1 MKKVIRL
8 NENDI
13 EKLVKKI
20 IREEDSKPKPTQPK
34 KEEEV
39 IKQTNNGALSAIDT
53 LIKAVSNAKD
63 GYTELCNSKITGSN
77 GHLASIDG
85 LATKFTSLISSLEKS
100 KEKIANIVVQRT
112 KQAQTDNM
120 RQRKMAY
127 MSNQKKA
134 IETGDFYA

>member
-20 IREEDSKPKPTQPK
+20 IREEDNQPTQPK
-34 KEEEV
+34 KKEEV
-39 IKQTNNGALSAIDT
+39 IKQTNNGALSAIDA

-120 RQRKMAY
+120 RQRKMDY
-127 MSNQKKA
+127 MANQENA
-134 IETGDFYA
+134 RRSGRYYS

>member
-20 IREEDSKPKPTQPK
+20 IREEDSQPKPTQPK

-53 LIKAVSNAKD
+53 LIKAVSDAKD

-77 GHLASIDG
+77 GHLDSIDG

-120 RQRKMAY
+120 RQRKMDY
-127 MSNQKKA
+127 MANQKNA
-134 IETGDFYA
+134 RQSGRYYS

>member
-20 IREEDSKPKPTQPK
+20 IREEDNQPTQPK

-63 GYTELCNSKITGSN
+63 GYTELCNSKITGSKYFPSR
-77 GHLASIDG
+77 LC
-85 LATKFTSLISSLEKS
+85 
-100 KEKIANIVVQRT
+100 
-112 KQAQTDNM
+112 
-120 RQRKMAY
+120 
-127 MSNQKKA
+127 
-134 IETGDFYA
+134 

>member
-20 IREEDSKPKPTQPK
+20 IREEDNQPTQPK

-53 LIKAVSNAKD
+53 LIKAVSDAKD

-77 GHLASIDG
+77 GHLDSIDG

-120 RQRKMAY
+120 RQRKMDYTANRENARQSGRY
-127 MSNQKKA
+127 YS
-134 IETGDFYA
+134 

>member
-20 IREEDSKPKPTQPK
+20 IREEDSQPKPTQPK

-134 IETGDFYA
+134 IERGDFYA

>member
-53 LIKAVSNAKD
+53 LIKAVSDAKD

-77 GHLASIDG
+77 GHLDSIDG

-120 RQRKMAY
+120 RQRKMDY
-127 MSNQKKA
+127 MANRENARQS
-134 IETGDFYA
+134 GRYYS

>member
-20 IREEDSKPKPTQPK
+20 IREEDNQPTQPK

-39 IKQTNNGALSAIDT
+39 IKQTNNGALSAIDS
-53 LIKAVSNAKD
+53 LIKAVSDAKD

-77 GHLASIDG
+77 GHLDSIDG

-120 RQRKMAY
+120 KRRKMDY
-127 MSNQKKA
+127 MANQENA
-134 IETGDFYA
+134 RRSGRYYS

>member
-1 MKKVIRL
+1 MKKVNRL

-20 IREEDSKPKPTQPK
+20 IREEDNQPTQPK

-39 IKQTNNGALSAIDT
+39 IKQTNNGALSAIDS
-53 LIKAVSNAKD
+53 LIKAVSDAKD

-77 GHLASIDG
+77 GHLDSIDG

-120 RQRKMAY
+120 KRRKMDY
-127 MSNQKKA
+127 MANQENA
-134 IETGDFYA
+134 RRSGRYYS

>member
-20 IREEDSKPKPTQPK
+20 IREEDNQPTQPK

-39 IKQTNNGALSAIDT
+39 IKQTNNGALSAIDS
-53 LIKAVSNAKD
+53 LIKAVSDAKD

-77 GHLASIDG
+77 GHLDSIDG

-100 KEKIANIVVQRT
+100 KENIANIVVQRT

-120 RQRKMAY
+120 KRRKMDY
-127 MSNQKKA
+127 MANQENA
-134 IETGDFYA
+134 RRSGRYYS

>member
-20 IREEDSKPKPTQPK
+20 IREEDNQPTQPK

-53 LIKAVSNAKD
+53 LIKAVSDAKD

-77 GHLASIDG
+77 GHLDSIDG

-120 RQRKMAY
+120 RQRKMDY
-127 MSNQKKA
+127 MANRENARQS
-134 IETGDFYA
+134 GRYYS

>member
-20 IREEDSKPKPTQPK
+20 IREEDNQPTQPK

-63 GYTELCNSKITGSN
+63 G
-77 GHLASIDG
+77 
-85 LATKFTSLISSLEKS
+85 
-100 KEKIANIVVQRT
+100 
-112 KQAQTDNM
+112 
-120 RQRKMAY
+120 
-127 MSNQKKA
+127 
-134 IETGDFYA
+134 

>member
-20 IREEDSKPKPTQPK
+20 IREEDSQPKPTQPK
-34 KEEEV
+34 KEV
-39 IKQTNNGALSAIDT
+39 IKQTNNGALSTIDA
-53 LIKAVSNAKD
+53 LIKAVSDAKD

-77 GHLASIDG
+77 GHLDSIDG

-120 RQRKMAY
+120 RRRKMDY
-127 MSNQKKA
+127 MANQENA
-134 IETGDFYA
+134 RRSGRYYS

>member
-20 IREEDSKPKPTQPK
+20 IREEDSQPKPTQPK

-53 LIKAVSNAKD
+53 LIKAVSDAKD

-77 GHLASIDG
+77 GHLDSIDG

-120 RQRKMAY
+120 RQRKMDY
-127 MSNQKKA
+127 MANRENARQS
-134 IETGDFYA
+134 GRYYS

>member
-20 IREEDSKPKPTQPK
+20 IREEDNQPTQPK

-39 IKQTNNGALSAIDT
+39 IKQTNNGALSAIDS
-53 LIKAVSNAKD
+53 LIKAVSDAKD

-77 GHLASIDG
+77 GHLDSIDG

-120 RQRKMAY
+120 KRRKM
-127 MSNQKKA
+127 
-134 IETGDFYA
+134 DFMGRVVRV

>member
-20 IREEDSKPKPTQPK
+20 IREEDSQPKPTQPK

-53 LIKAVSNAKD
+53 LIKAVSDAKD

-77 GHLASIDG
+77 GHLDSIDG

-112 KQAQTDNM
+112 KQTQTDNM
-120 RQRKMAY
+120 RQRKMDY
-127 MSNQKKA
+127 MANRENARQS
-134 IETGDFYA
+134 GRYYS

>member
-20 IREEDSKPKPTQPK
+20 IREEDNQPTQPK

-39 IKQTNNGALSAIDT
+39 IKQTNNGALSAIDS
-53 LIKAVSNAKD
+53 LIKAVSDAKD

-77 GHLASIDG
+77 GHLDSIDG

-120 RQRKMAY
+120 KRRKMGY
-127 MSNQKKA
+127 MANQENA
-134 IETGDFYA
+134 RRSGRYYS

>member
-20 IREEDSKPKPTQPK
+20 IREEDNQPTQPTQPK

-39 IKQTNNGALSAIDT
+39 IKKTNNGALSSIDA

-100 KEKIANIVVQRT
+100 KEKIADVVVS
-112 KQAQTDNM
+112 KQQTDNM
-120 RQRKMAY
+120 SY
-127 MSNQKKA
+127 MKQKPVSYTHLTLPT
-134 IETGDFYA
+134 IYSV